1 MICTGPSNVRM
12 SATYI
17 SMFTSR
23 LVLLSATTYQLYS
36 YHDKQDGPHV
46 PPPRPRQTVSV
57 WLHSRLPCEYDCMIA
72 SGTVR
77 HISTS

>member
-17 SMFTSR
+17 SMFTST

-46 PPPRPRQTVSV
+46 PPPPTPTNG
-57 WLHSRLPCEYDCMIA
+57 LRLAPQP
-72 SGTVR
+72 TPV
-77 HISTS
+77 